1 MVNNNKKLRG
11 TSWNTVDAKGRLI
24 IPKRFRDR
32 FADYPGN
39 ADKPLM
45 ITYYDGSLHVYPE
58 SLWEKKEEK
67 LLANETMVGEYQML
81 IDNFLGQ
88 VCESKIDK
96 QWRVLIPA
104 DLRTQADI
112 SEDIVIVGLV
122 SYFKVWDK
130 KRYENQKAVFDKQV
144 KSKEYQRVIQDM
156 GL

>member
-1 MVNNNKKLRG
+1 MANNNKKLRG

-24 IPKRFRDR
+24 IPKRFRER
-32 FADYPGN
+32 FAEYPGN

-45 ITYYDGSLHVYPE
+45 ITYYDGALHVFPE
-58 SLWEKKEEK
+58 TEWEKKEEK
-67 LLANETMVGEYQML
+67 ILENHTMVGDYQML

-88 VCESKIDK
+88 VSEGKIDK

-104 DLRTQADI
+104 ELRNQADI
-112 SEDIVIVGLV
+112 REEIVIVGLV
-122 SYFKVWDK
+122 WYFKIWNKD
-130 KRYENQKAVFDKQV
+130 RYENQKAVFDKHV